1 MLKSLHKGISMAIT
15 VIILSILLT
24 SFFLTEASAFDGRII
39 SDMNQMR
46 SEATIIELKGD
57 SYLDMSCV
65 GDQEI
70 KSLCDD
76 VEAQAGVKPIIHSSE
91 EAYCA
96 YAVLENKGYHCID
109 SNLTSITTYIF
120 PGGEGYC
127 DGTTF
132 SCPKE
137 TGVPPRSLGN
147 EIEINQSELVLILG
161 AIIIFSLYVF
171 FLKRKKKAAESG
183 KSWSK
188 RKKII
193 IFIIIFFVVLPG
205 IVFAFLISLSG
216 ARKPAIYLYPTEDS
230 QIDVQ
235 LKINGFMTKDIP
247 DYNKGWNVFA
257 TKEGLIEGGYDYLF
271 YEALLRKVELPETGW
286 VVEYGDLEQWFEVNL
301 KELGLNEKEKDQ
313 FMEYWVEE
321 LPKANYYEIKLLE
334 EQYLNEN
341 MALIISP
348 QPETVIRLMFNF
360 RPLKEKINLP
370 EPNIIVP
377 ERKGFT
383 VVEWGGILDK

>member
-1 MLKSLHKGISMAIT
+1 MVKKLKINLKFPHFKKPH
-15 VIILSILLT
+15 
-24 SFFLTEASAFDGRII
+24 ASR
-39 SDMNQMR
+39 
-46 SEATIIELKGD
+46 T
-57 SYLDMSCV
+57 
-65 GDQEI
+65 
-70 KSLCDD
+70 
-76 VEAQAGVKPIIHSSE
+76 
-91 EAYCA
+91 
-96 YAVLENKGYHCID
+96 
-109 SNLTSITTYIF
+109 
-120 PGGEGYC
+120 
-127 DGTTF
+127 
-132 SCPKE
+132 
-137 TGVPPRSLGN
+137 
-147 EIEINQSELVLILG
+147 
-161 AIIIFSLYVF
+161 
-171 FLKRKKKAAESG
+171 
-183 KSWSK
+183 
-188 RKKII
+188 
-193 IFIIIFFVVLPG
+193 IIFFVVLPG

-257 TKEGLIEGGYDYLF
+257 TKEGLIEGEYDYLF

-383 VVEWGGILDK
+383 VVEWGGILGK